1 MKLPHHNPAAPNTMN
16 QQRLLDF
23 LIDRAIFGVV
33 LFFIFIGS
41 LLGSVSNET
50 LKAMPDSRRYLTQ
63 IGGLLLITLIMGYLI
78 DNFKINPYLLA
89 GIGLFLGMGSVKTIL
104 WVADIWE
111 RSENFPD
118 FLSNVTRI
126 VRAFLQAY
134 NNNIKGPGPEQK
146 P

>member
-1 MKLPHHNPAAPNTMN
+1 MRNVSNTMN
-16 QQRLLDF
+16 HQRLLDF

-50 LKAMPDSRRYLTQ
+50 LKAMPGTRRYLTQ

-89 GIGLFLGMGSVKTIL
+89 GIGLFLGMGSVKLIL
-104 WVADIWE
+104 WTSNVWQE
-111 RSENFPD
+111 SENFPD
-118 FLSNVTRI
+118 FLANV
-126 VRAFLQAY
+126 VRLVRNFYKAY
-134 NNNIKGPGPEQK
+134 NQIKGTDTDRNPEK